1 MCTVL
6 FASVYNVPIRNLTL
20 TFLSFLIGMETYFSC
35 NYTLLCTYKW
45 SELGECEK
53 NPSYMLSECADS
65 CARRKAMLEE
75 QNARLDGITSF
86 FDLEASDLDGNP
98 YSFSQLK
105 GKVTVVVNVA
115 SECAFANSAYKG
127 LVQLWSSVSHESVEI
142 LAFPCNQFGDSEPGS
157 RDEIRDY
164 VNSKGVEFKLMEKID
179 VNGPNTSPVYLFL
192 KKQTD
197 MPVIA
202 WNFGTYFVVGPD
214 GTVTEYTGVAPFHLK
229 PYIDELLGK
238 EEL

>member
-1 MCTVL
+1 MLGRFLLLLISLSV
-6 FASVYNVPIRNLTL
+6 ASARDKSRGCYD
-20 TFLSFLIGMETYFSC
+20 
-35 NYTLLCTYKW
+35 W

-53 NPSYMLSECADS
+53 NPTYMLSECEDS

-75 QNARLDGITSF
+75 QNARLNGITSF
-86 FDLEASDLDGNP
+86 FDLEANDLDGHL

-105 GKVTVVVNVA
+105 GKVTVVANVA

-127 LVQLWSSVSHESVEI
+127 
-142 LAFPCNQFGDSEPGS
+142 EPGS

-164 VNSKGVEFKLMEKID
+164 VKSKGVEFKMMEKID